1 MLSEFLAHLFGFACI
16 QKNSRDEWIQGE
28 KAVIGLNGSEGE
40 LRSVPCIQNRGC
52 YDAHQQTDER
62 GNQDAHEKGEKKHI
76 DEEKNPLRGDLGGTH
91 MIHCSERFQAA
102 LAAASDEL
110 VWESGQTCASC
121 SEWYHAKNKK
131 TDEKY

>member
-16 QKNSRDEWIQGE
+16 PKNSRDEWIQGE

-76 DEEKNPLRGDLGGTH
+76 DEEKNPLRGDLGGDSYDTL
-91 MIHCSERFQAA
+91 FGA
-102 LAAASDEL
+102 LSGRPAAASDEL
-110 VWESGQTCASC
+110 VWEPGQTCASC
-121 SEWYHAKNKK
+121 SEWYHEIENQLKLS
-131 TDEKY
+131 